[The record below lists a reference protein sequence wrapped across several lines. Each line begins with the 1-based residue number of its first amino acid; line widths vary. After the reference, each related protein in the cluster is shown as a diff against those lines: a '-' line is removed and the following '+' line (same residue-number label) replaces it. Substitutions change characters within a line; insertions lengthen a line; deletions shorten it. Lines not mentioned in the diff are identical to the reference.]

1 MNARKRLLSVV
12 LAGAACTAV
21 APAGAHTLD
30 LTSFVGPGGTYY
42 QNVDVTTPA
51 YSGVAGGFVGTFDG
65 SPIQVFCYEI
75 DQEFY
80 FGVTYNEYT
89 VGTPTNEG
97 LLSALYQEAYGMA
110 TTSAMN
116 SAAFQLAVWAILYDD
131 GLSLYSGSFHTN
143 RVGNATDA
151 LAESWLAG
159 LGAFSDK
166 HDIVLYHSGDH
177 QDFIGRDPPSD
188 VPEPGPLALI
198 GAGLLAMLGTARR
211 PREIAPPK

>member
-1 MNARKRLLSVV
+1 MNAGKRLLSVA
-12 LAGAACTAV
+12 LAGAACAG
-21 APAGAHTLD
+21 AACAGAHTLD
-30 LTSFVGPGGTYY
+30 LTSFVGPGGAYY
-42 QNVDVTTPA
+42 QNVDVTTPP

-89 VGTPTNEG
+89 IGTPSNEG

-116 SAAFQLAVWAILYDD
+116 SAAFQLAVWEILYDD
-131 GLSLYSGSFHTN
+131 DLSLFSGAFHTN

-151 LAESWLAG
+151 LAQSWLDG
-159 LGAFSDK
+159 LGGFSDK
-166 HDIVLYHSGDH
+166 GDIIFYHSDEH
-177 QDFIGRDPPSD
+177 QDFIGRRVSTDA
-188 VPEPGPLALI
+188 PEPGPLALI
-198 GAGLLAMLGTARR
+198 GAGLLAMLATTRRRGGIAARG
-211 PREIAPPK
+211 